1 MGIIKEATIHAGP
14 QLPIRS
20 DLHLHVS
27 RAVFRGPTEDLF
39 AHLLGGP
46 LAAILLGKAPVTPT
60 GSGVSQPQSP
70 SPSSRGPM
78 GRGRSHIPQPSNL
91 LWGPEFSFQDLL
103 FSRTINSENFY
114 CLQKPWASPLR
125 PDHAGSLAHLLL
137 AEQSSRS
144 VRASL
149 PGLDVTFKHHTPWTT
164 SLVQPSP
171 GLPQAP
177 SSVWH
182 RLSSS
187 SR

>member
-1 MGIIKEATIHAGP
+1 
-14 QLPIRS
+14 
-20 DLHLHVS
+20 
-27 RAVFRGPTEDLF
+27 
-39 AHLLGGP
+39 
-46 LAAILLGKAPVTPT
+46 
-60 GSGVSQPQSP
+60 
-70 SPSSRGPM
+70 M

-91 LWGPEFSFQDLL
+91 LWGPEFLFQDLL
-103 FSRTINSENFY
+103 FSTTINRENFY

-144 VRASL
+144 VRASS

-187 SR
+187 CRWRSHLPVFLATRSPENSPQRTDNPLQWSKVSSWNLLQAHVFLRGSKNSAEALLSHIPHLHD